1 MPQSHGNFCQ
11 VKAGNKSDLIKLR
24 KEIYPKQFMYGTK
37 FLESNRH
44 APKTKLV
51 GWGMNGEKK
60 WYRMLPKGMG
70 NFVSFVLVNYKMF
83 YFFH

>member
-37 FLESNRH
+37 FLDQNSLTKDQISWVGNEWGKEMVQDAAKRH
-44 APKTKLV
+44 
-51 GWGMNGEKK
+51 GEFCFICFSE
-60 WYRMLPKGMG
+60 L
-70 NFVSFVLVNYKMF
+70 
-83 YFFH
+83 